1 MQSASSFG
9 RIAALVLRYLYLL
22 RSSWPRI
29 IEIAYWPT
37 MQMIIWDLFPK
48 HFSSSSPELT
58 AGGILISVVLVWD
71 CLFRSH
77 ISYTL
82 SFLEELWSRNLGNLF
97 VSPLRPR
104 ELIAALATISMMRTL
119 IGMLP
124 AALLAIP
131 FFGVS
136 VFDMG
141 LPLFGFFLN
150 LVLTGWAISQF
161 VTGIL
166 IRYGLG
172 AESLTWVLPFLI
184 APFSSSITHCL
195 RLDAILSLFQQ
206 LCVRGHAC
214 FLVDGI
220 RDRSDGERI
229 YPKYYISY
237 IWINC
242 FLHFFSS
249 GRHGFFCNLGN
260 DFVDSKLPNLE
271 DKTL

>member
-1 MQSASSFG
+1 MNCSDSLG
-9 RIAALVLRYLYLL
+9 RISALVLRYLYLL

-37 MQMIIWDLFPK
+37 MQMVIWGFVSQ

-58 AGGILISVVLVWD
+58 AGGVLISVVLVWD

-97 VSPLRPR
+97 VSPLRPS
-104 ELIAALATISMMRTL
+104 ELIVALASISMMRTL
-119 IGMLP
+119 IGMFP

-131 FFGVS
+131 FFEVS

-141 LPLFGFFLN
+141 LALLGFFLN

-184 APFSSSITHCL
+184 APFSCIYYPLSTIPEWMQSIAVFIPTTYVFEGMRAL
-195 RLDAILSLFQQ
+195 
-206 LCVRGHAC
+206 
-214 FLVDGI
+214 LVEEVF
-220 RDRSDGERI
+220 RSDLMIKGFALNI
-229 YPKYYISY
+229 AYLVAGICAFFIS
-237 IWINC
+237 
-242 FLHFFSS
+242 FQAAR
-249 GRHGFFCNLGN
+249 RHGLLLQTG
-260 DFVDSKLPNLE
+260 E
-271 DKTL
+271 

>member
-1 MQSASSFG
+1 MKKTNSFG
-9 RIAALVLRYLYLL
+9 RISALILRYLYLL

-37 MQMIIWDLFPK
+37 MQMVIWGFVSQ

-97 VSPLRPR
+97 VSPLRPA
-104 ELIAALATISMMRTL
+104 ELIAALASISMMRTL

-131 FFGVS
+131 FFEVS
-136 VFDMG
+136 VFEMG
-141 LPLFGFFLN
+141 FPLLGFFLN

-184 APFSSSITHCL
+184 APFSCIYYPLATLPDWMQSVAVFIPTTYVFEGMRALLINEVFRTDLMMKSFALNLVYLVVRVYIFF
-195 RLDAILSLFQQ
+195 LSFQAA
-206 LCVRGHAC
+206 R
-214 FLVDGI
+214 
-220 RDRSDGERI
+220 
-229 YPKYYISY
+229 
-237 IWINC
+237 
-242 FLHFFSS
+242 
-249 GRHGFFCNLGN
+249 RHGLLLQSG
-260 DFVDSKLPNLE
+260 E
-271 DKTL
+271 

>member
-37 MQMIIWDLFPK
+37 MQMIIWGFVSQ

-141 LPLFGFFLN
+141 LPLLGFFLN

-184 APFSSSITHCL
+184 APFSCIYYPLSTLPEWMQSIAVFIPTTYVFEGMRAL
-195 RLDAILSLFQQ
+195 
-206 LCVRGHAC
+206 
-214 FLVDGI
+214 LVDGNLETGLMVKGFTLNI
-220 RDRSDGERI
+220 LYLVFGLI
-229 YPKYYISY
+229 AFFIS
-237 IWINC
+237 
-242 FLHFFSS
+242 FQAAR
-249 GRHGFFCNLGN
+249 RHGLLLQSG
-260 DFVDSKLPNLE
+260 E
-271 DKTL
+271 

>member
-1 MQSASSFG
+1 MQAASSFG

-37 MQMIIWDLFPK
+37 MQMIIWGFVSQ

-131 FFGVS
+131 FLEF
-136 VFDMG
+136 
-141 LPLFGFFLN
+141 
-150 LVLTGWAISQF
+150 
-161 VTGIL
+161 
-166 IRYGLG
+166 
-172 AESLTWVLPFLI
+172 PFLI
-184 APFSSSITHCL
+184 W
-195 RLDAILSLFQQ
+195 
-206 LCVRGHAC
+206 V
-214 FLVDGI
+214 
-220 RDRSDGERI
+220 
-229 YPKYYISY
+229 YPCSV
-237 IWINC
+237 
-242 FLHFFSS
+242 FF
-249 GRHGFFCNLGN
+249 
-260 DFVDSKLPNLE
+260 
-271 DKTL
+271 

>member
-1 MQSASSFG
+1 MSGGNVLG
-9 RIAALVLRYLYLL
+9 RVSALVLRYLYLL

-37 MQMIIWDLFPK
+37 MQMVIWGFVSQ

-97 VSPLRPR
+97 VSPLRPS
-104 ELIAALATISMMRTL
+104 ELIFALASISMMRTL

-141 LPLFGFFLN
+141 FPLLGFFLN

-166 IRYGLG
+166 IRFGLG

-184 APFSSSITHCL
+184 APFSCIYYPLSTLPDWMQSIAVFIPTTYVFEGMRAL
-195 RLDAILSLFQQ
+195 LLDEVFRTDLMIKGFSLNIAY
-206 LCVRGHAC
+206 LIAGVCV
-214 FLVDGI
+214 
-220 RDRSDGERI
+220 
-229 YPKYYISY
+229 
-237 IWINC
+237 
-242 FLHFFSS
+242 FFASFKAAR
-249 GRHGFFCNLGN
+249 RHGLLLQSG
-260 DFVDSKLPNLE
+260 E
-271 DKTL
+271 